1 MVFFSMIAKEIF
13 IPHDMLDNMFHLS
26 PQGCPLCCLQ
36 GTGDS
41 DCLCSAENSL
51 SPLRGGLP
59 SHFNACCKAG
69 IDAHVVPM
77 SFSWKSSLPISIWN
91 ILPHG
96 AESSNCSNISSM
108 PICFKHLPQSIAFYH
123 SSLSVL
129 YPMQWSC
136 TYKYSNVLILS
147 KQSKG
152 LPTPTPPPLPFS
164 VFQNI

>member
-1 MVFFSMIAKEIF
+1 MTCLTICSTCHPRDVLSAVYRALETLIVFV
-13 IPHDMLDNMFHLS
+13 L
-26 PQGCPLCCLQ
+26 
-36 GTGDS
+36 
-41 DCLCSAENSL
+41 
-51 SPLRGGLP
+51 LRTLWVLWWGGLP
-59 SHFNACCKAG
+59 SHFSVCCKAG

-123 SSLSVL
+123 SSPSVL
-129 YPMQWSC
+129 YPVRWSC